1 MLTNM
6 GTSGIMDHKANSMQT
21 IRGAEMNRKKS
32 YCFDHPIRIIRP
44 KANGLDV
51 IFYTFLFSALAAI
64 ILFLLCMKDGK
75 FGIYLEFPRVLASI
89 PLIIIAYFVLEPLK
103 ELRRYIPKLAR
114 KETWTIEELM
124 KMTGKDRKQ
133 TEQIMTRV
141 LESGFIVDPSCELQV

>member
-1 MLTNM
+1 
-6 GTSGIMDHKANSMQT
+6 
-21 IRGAEMNRKKS
+21 MNRKKS
-32 YCFDHPIRIIRP
+32 YCFDQPIRIIRP

-114 KETWTIEELM
+114 KESWTIEELM
-124 KMTGKDRKQ
+124 KLTGKDR
-133 TEQIMTRV
+133 
-141 LESGFIVDPSCELQV
+141 